1 MMSTFFL
8 SPLTLPIASVP
19 AFIALAGPD
28 ESAQEGLSGEAQMG
42 LDTIYEADGQL
53 RAQAREALAVIRE
66 ADAPLSHLSLSP
78 RFHPGPLRSFCYFFA
93 AEQSTIVQTAG
104 GSETA
109 EVFCHKS
116 HDLPRFIA
124 ERSPFPSQ
132 KNRFDGPKRISSA
145 FLEAVHRGDVEDAQ
159 RILYEDV
166 SSEKKRSS
174 FLRQVREGQW
184 EYHTWTQW
192 ERTPDGYRARQT
204 ISTLSVPSALYLVE
218 SSSIPTLFPPL
229 LPTFTLE
236 EGKTKFPLSRCTR
249 TELWIQLARFFAVD
263 VTTSH

>member
-1 MMSTFFL
+1 MSTYFSAPL
-8 SPLTLPIASVP
+8 SLPTASVP
-19 AFIALAGPD
+19 AFIALAGPAD
-28 ESAQEGLSGEAQMG
+28 SAREGLSGEAQMG

-53 RAQAREALAVIRE
+53 RTQARKALAAIGE
-66 ADAPLSHLSLSP
+66 AKTPLSHLSLSP
-78 RFHPGPLRSFCYFFA
+78 RFQPNPLHGFCYFFA
-93 AEQSTIVQTAG
+93 AEQSAIVQTLG
-104 GSETA
+104 DCETA

-116 HDLPRFIA
+116 QDLPRFIA
-124 ERSPFPSQ
+124 ERSPFPSR

-159 RILYEDV
+159 RILHEDV

-192 ERTPDGYRARQT
+192 ERSPDGYRARQT

-218 SSSIPTLFPPL
+218 SSSIPTFFPPL
-229 LPTFTLE
+229 LPNFTIA
-236 EGKTKFPLSRCTR
+236 EGKTKIPLSRCTR
-249 TELWIQLARFFAVD
+249 TELWSQLARFFAVN

>member
-1 MMSTFFL
+1 MSTYFSAPL
-8 SPLTLPIASVP
+8 SLPTASVP
-19 AFIALAGPD
+19 AFIALAGPAD
-28 ESAQEGLSGEAQMG
+28 SAREGLSTEAQMG
-42 LDTIYEADGQL
+42 LDKIFEADGQL

-66 ADAPLSHLSLSP
+66 TDAPLSHLSLSP
-78 RFHPGPLRSFCYFFA
+78 RFHPNPLHGFCYFFA
-93 AEQSTIVQTAG
+93 AGQSAIVQTVG
-104 GSETA
+104 DCETA

-116 HDLPRFIA
+116 QDLPRFLA
-124 ERSPFPSQ
+124 ERSPFPSR

-145 FLEAVHRGDVEDAQ
+145 FLKAVHRGDVEDAQ

-192 ERTPDGYRARQT
+192 ERTPDGYRPRQT

-218 SSSIPTLFPPL
+218 SSSIPTSFPPL
-229 LPTFTLE
+229 LPSFTVA

-249 TELWIQLARFFAVD
+249 TELWIQLARFFAVFM
-263 VTTSH
+263 

>member
-1 MMSTFFL
+1 MSSFFL

-19 AFIALAGPD
+19 AFIALAGPED
-28 ESAQEGLSGEAQMG
+28 SAREGFSGRAQMG

-53 RAQAREALAVIRE
+53 RAQAREALAAIRE

-78 RFHPGPLRSFCYFFA
+78 RFHPNPLRSFCYFFA
-93 AEQSTIVQTAG
+93 AEQSAIVQTAG
-104 GSETA
+104 GSEKA

-116 HDLPRFIA
+116 QD
-124 ERSPFPSQ
+124 
-132 KNRFDGPKRISSA
+132 
-145 FLEAVHRGDVEDAQ
+145 EAVHRGDVEDAQ

-192 ERTPDGYRARQT
+192 ERSTDGYRARQT

-218 SSSIPTLFPPL
+218 SSSIPTFFPPL
-229 LPTFTLE
+229 MPSFTVAE
-236 EGKTKFPLSRCTR
+236 DKTKIPLSRCTR
-249 TELWIQLARFFAVD
+249 TELWIQLARFFAVN

>member
-1 MMSTFFL
+1 MSTYF
-8 SPLTLPIASVP
+8 SAPLTLPTASVP
-19 AFIALAGPD
+19 TFIALVGPAD
-28 ESAQEGLSGEAQMG
+28 SAREGLSGQAQMG
-42 LDTIYEADGQL
+42 LDTIFEADGQL

-116 HDLPRFIA
+116 QDLPRCIA
-124 ERSPFPSQ
+124 ERSPFPSR

-145 FLEAVHRGDVEDAQ
+145 FLEAVHRGDMEDAQ

-192 ERTPDGYRARQT
+192 ECTTDGYRARQT

-218 SSSIPTLFPPL
+218 SSSIPTYFPPL
-229 LPTFTLE
+229 MPSFTVAE
-236 EGKTKFPLSRCTR
+236 DKTTIPLSRCTR
-249 TELWIQLARFFAVD
+249 TELWSQLARFFAA
-263 VTTSH
+263 

>member
-53 RAQAREALAVIRE
+53 RAQAREALAAIGE
-66 ADAPLSHLSLSP
+66 AKTPLSHLSLSP
-78 RFHPGPLRSFCYFFA
+78 RFHPNPLRSFCYFFA
-93 AEQSTIVQTAG
+93 AEQSAIIQTAG
-104 GSETA
+104 GSEKA
-109 EVFCHKS
+109 EIFCHKS
-116 HDLPRFIA
+116 QDLPRFIA

-132 KNRFDGPKRISSA
+132 KNRFDGPKGISSA

-192 ERTPDGYRARQT
+192 ERTTDGYRARQT

-218 SSSIPTLFPPL
+218 SSSIPTFFPPL
-229 LPTFTLE
+229 MPSFTVAE
-236 EGKTKFPLSRCTR
+236 DKTTIPLSRCTR
-249 TELWIQLARFFAVD
+249 TELWSQLARFFAVD

>member
-1 MMSTFFL
+1 MSSFFL

-19 AFIALAGPD
+19 AFIALAGAE
-28 ESAQEGLSGEAQMG
+28 ESAREGLSGQAQLG

-53 RAQAREALAVIRE
+53 RTQAKEALAAIGE
-66 ADAPLSHLSLSP
+66 AKTPLSHLSLSP
-78 RFHPGPLRSFCYFFA
+78 RFHPNPLRSFCYFFA
-93 AEQSTIVQTAG
+93 AEQSAIIQTAG
-104 GSETA
+104 GSEKA
-109 EVFCHKS
+109 EIFCHKS
-116 HDLPRFIA
+116 QDLPRFIA

-192 ERTPDGYRARQT
+192 ERSPDGYRARQT

-218 SSSIPTLFPPL
+218 SSSIPTFFPPL
-229 LPTFTLE
+229 LPNFTIA
-236 EGKTKFPLSRCTR
+236 EGKTKIPLSRCTR
-249 TELWIQLARFFAVD
+249 TELWSQLARFFAVN

>member
-1 MMSTFFL
+1 MSTYFSAPL
-8 SPLTLPIASVP
+8 SLPTASVP
-19 AFIALAGPD
+19 AFIALAGPE
-28 ESAQEGLSGEAQMG
+28 ESAREGLSGEAQLG
-42 LDTIYEADGQL
+42 LDKVFEADGAL
-53 RAQAREALAVIRE
+53 SAQAQMLLAPIRE
-66 ADAPLSHLSLSP
+66 DSTPLTQFAVSP
-78 RFHPGPLRSFCYFFA
+78 RYASSGVRRQCAFIAPG
-93 AEQSTIVQTAG
+93 QSTIL
-104 GSETA
+104 SSLKEPETTQVYLA
-109 EVFCHKS
+109 ET
-116 HDLPRFIA
+116 HDVPQIVA
-124 ERSPFPSQ
+124 EFSSFPSLR
-132 KNRFDGPKRISSA
+132 NRFDGPKGISSA

-192 ERTPDGYRARQT
+192 ERTPDGYRPRQT

-249 TELWIQLARFFAVD
+249 TELWIQLARFFAVN